1 MTLNISFISLGC
13 DKNLVDS
20 EVMLYL
26 LKKAGFSLISDE
38 SLADIIVIN
47 TCCFIQDAKEESI
60 ENILEAAEYKK
71 HGNCKILIVTG
82 CMAERYKEEILSE
95 IPEVD
100 AIVGTTSYKEIVDVV
115 KEAIKGKKVQKFSDI
130 NIRLNEQYE
139 RILTTAGYYG
149 YLKISEGCNNA
160 CTYCVIPKIRGTYR
174 SRSIESLIKEVNYL
188 VNQGVR
194 ELIIVA
200 QDTTRYGID
209 LYGEKRLPMLLKE
222 LCKIEDLKW
231 IRLLYTYPE
240 EITDELIEVIATENK
255 ICNYLDMPIQ
265 HSNNFVLKRMG
276 RKSTREDLI
285 ILINKLRERIPDICL
300 RTTLITGF
308 PGETDEEFE
317 DMKEFVKTMK
327 FDRLGVFAYSKEEGT
342 PAAKMKNQ
350 IPKKIKDY
358 RKDIIMDMQRL
369 ICAEKSKEF
378 VGKTMEVLIDG
389 KIAGE
394 DVYCGRTYRDAP
406 DIDGLVFVKT
416 KNEFLSGEFVQ
427 VKISQAQ
434 EYDLIGEIIDEFSQ

>member
-1 MTLNISFISLGC
+1 M
-13 DKNLVDS
+13 
-20 EVMLYL
+20 
-26 LKKAGFSLISDE
+26 
-38 SLADIIVIN
+38 
-47 TCCFIQDAKEESI
+47 
-60 ENILEAAEYKK
+60 
-71 HGNCKILIVTG
+71 
-82 CMAERYKEEILSE
+82 
-95 IPEVD
+95 
-100 AIVGTTSYKEIVDVV
+100 
-115 KEAIKGKKVQKFSDI
+115 
-130 NIRLNEQYE
+130 
-139 RILTTAGYYG
+139 
-149 YLKISEGCNNA
+149 
-160 CTYCVIPKIRGTYR
+160 
-174 SRSIESLIKEVNYL
+174 
-188 VNQGVR
+188 
-194 ELIIVA
+194 
-200 QDTTRYGID
+200 
-209 LYGEKRLPMLLKE
+209 YGEKRLPMLLKE